1 MKISILFFVLFCCIA
16 TSESFGFISALIRIA
31 RVLARVIRETVRRGR
46 NIRYRQFGN
55 TGSQSLST
63 PLLTNQGVISRTMVS
78 AGGRMGTV
86 SKYNT

>member
-16 TSESFGFISALIRIA
+16 TSESGFISALIRIA
-31 RVLARVIRETVRRGR
+31 RVLTRVIRETVRRGR

-55 TGSQSLST
+55 TGSQSLSA
-63 PLLTNQGVISRTMVS
+63 PLLTNQGAISRTMVS